1 MLLYYI
7 VPNNGKFDLVSR
19 FEEDSVGKLHGSY
32 DTMQIARE
40 MYEKNFDRRHL
51 DGTVSTRLITKNT

>member
-40 MYEKNFDRRHL
+40 MYEKNFDRPE
-51 DGTVSTRLITKNT
+51 GVRLITKKTSD